1 MEDKVEVTKNEDT
14 GRWDLCIGNYRISSD
29 SYQWVLFEIKKKQES
44 EGVYFNTLGYFSSM
58 RSVFYALREHKL
70 SKIEI
75 TSIDQ
80 LLNSLKKETDQL
92 NVCADMLEKQLKE
105 M

>member
-44 EGVYFNTLGYFSSM
+44 EGV
-58 RSVFYALREHKL
+58 
-70 SKIEI
+70 
-75 TSIDQ
+75 
-80 LLNSLKKETDQL
+80 
-92 NVCADMLEKQLKE
+92 
-105 M
+105 

>member
-1 MEDKVEVTKNEDT
+1 
-14 GRWDLCIGNYRISSD
+14 
-29 SYQWVLFEIKKKQES
+29 
-44 EGVYFNTLGYFSSM
+44 M